1 MKEKI
6 LEICKEVNNSI
17 DYSSDKLVEDGFM
30 DSVTLVE
37 IASEIM
43 DVFDI
48 DLPYEEI
55 VPENF
60 NSLDSMVKLVEKYV

>member
-6 LEICKEVNNSI
+6 LEICKEVNDSI

-37 IASEIM
+37 IASDIM
-43 DVFDI
+43 DAFDI